1 MTNKVFKTALK
12 GPVGLLLVVLLAASG
27 TGCDRDRNH
36 PGWDFFP
43 DMYYSIAYETNSP
56 NPVFDDGKTMR
67 TPVEGT
73 IPRGIVPHPYPNT
86 IEGMTQAGMEL
97 INPMEATPGN
107 IESGMQSYQVF
118 CLMCHGEKGDG
129 KGFLHTSG
137 KYIYPPASLISKKM
151 VDKPDGEIYHSITVG
166 YGIMGAHGSL
176 ILPEDRWRIVLFI
189 RDRLQVDDGEE

>member
-12 GPVGLLLVVLLAASG
+12 GPVGFLLVVLLAASSA
-27 TGCDRDRNH
+27 GCDRDRNH

-118 CLMCHGEKGDG
+118 CLMCHGENGDG

-176 ILPEDRWRIVLFI
+176 ILPEDRWHIVLYI